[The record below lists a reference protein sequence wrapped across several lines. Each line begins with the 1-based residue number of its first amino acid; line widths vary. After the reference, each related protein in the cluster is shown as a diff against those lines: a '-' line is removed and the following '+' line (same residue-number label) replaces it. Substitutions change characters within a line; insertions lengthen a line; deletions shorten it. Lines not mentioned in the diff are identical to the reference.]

1 VQGYGSGHNH
11 THLIKEAVQKRL
23 VALHDK
29 YGGRLIPDGNP
40 GVTQWIIGRNC

>member
-1 VQGYGSGHNH
+1 
-11 THLIKEAVQKRL
+11 LIKEAVQKRL

-40 GVTQWIIGRNC
+40 GATQWIIGRNC